1 MNCLSLLWWIKLVAH
16 IPWIPLFGK
25 SMLFQPHPQNLF
37 LKGWLLKNA
46 VYLQAKR
53 KQFCMLTV
61 NKVEWYQFSK
71 ELEKNVS

>member
-1 MNCLSLLWWIKLVAH
+1 MNYLNLLWCIKLVVH
-16 IPWIPLFGK
+16 IPLFGN
-25 SMLFQPHPQNLF
+25 SMLFKPHPQNLF